1 VYRTLPG
8 WNTPTKGITEFG
20 KLPKVAREYLEFIAR
35 ETGARIGMVSTGPG
49 REETI
54 FVDEFLAE
62 LQSMEDGKSRAQAK
76 R

>member
-1 VYRTLPG
+1 MEKIYEHREEHG
-8 WNTPTKGITEFG
+8 GKGG
-20 KLPKVAREYLEFIAR
+20 RDQPARVIAR

>member
-1 VYRTLPG
+1 MPG
-8 WNTPTKGITEFG
+8 WNTPTKGITEYA
-20 KLPKVAREYLEFIAR
+20 KLPKVAREYLEFMAR

-62 LQSMEDGKSRAQAK
+62 LQSMEDGKSQAQAK